1 MARFGTGR
9 HTPGKYVFL
18 LSCVILLA
26 LVLLADFL
34 WASSSSSRSS
44 PYRLLRPPSSSSSS
58 FHYWSPYLDLSMALS
73 APNAKQVSSMP
84 ISSRWFL
91 EDLVLMQCGLFSS
104 SDLYS
109 ICIFY
114 FVASLL
120 CGTLHRQGQSGYDLV
135 VSDSQSEG
143 NSKGIKLSVKVL
155 NATFADIP
163 APQLEWE
170 EMPEAPVSR
179 LDGAAIQI
187 KDLFY
192 VFAGYGT
199 IDYVRI
205 LKILMPFFCFSRLF
219 TSLTF

>member
-1 MARFGTGR
+1 MARFGTGK

-34 WASSSSSRSS
+34 WASSSSRSS
-44 PYRLLRPPSSSSSS
+44 PYRVLRPPSSSSSS

-91 EDLVLMQCGLFSS
+91 EDLVLMQCDLFSS
-104 SDLYS
+104 VVERSAFS
-109 ICIFY
+109 I
-114 FVASLL
+114 LL
-120 CGTLHRQGQSGYDLV
+120 LRYY
-135 VSDSQSEG
+135 QSEG

-205 LKILMPFFCFSRLF
+205 LKFFMPFFLF
-219 TSLTF
+219 F